1 MQQHFS
7 ILGTGFHLPQ
17 RKLTAEDVD
26 ERAGKPRGWTR
37 THTGVVDR
45 YECAAP
51 ETLATMACAA
61 IASAMRDASVR
72 WRDVDL
78 ILDGSNCRHQ
88 PIPCNAAYLQ
98 HSLGAEANGI
108 PCMDVQS
115 TCLGFIVALHV
126 ANALFATGAYQH
138 ILIVCSEQALLGVNW
153 QEPESACLMGDG
165 AAAVVLRRT
174 DPAPGYF
181 FAHQTFGEHLDTC
194 QIRGGGHVY
203 PVTNYTPETESAF
216 RFHMDGP
223 LLMRTAAKHLPPM
236 TESLLAEAGLE
247 AQEVHV
253 IPHQASPKALNVV
266 RRLLRFRAERFHN
279 RVAQM
284 GNLIAASIPAVLHQT
299 RAERLTAPGDA
310 VLLLGTSAGYSQAG
324 LIFRM

>member
-1 MQQHFS
+1 MLQHFS
-7 ILGTGFHLPQ
+7 ILGSGFYLPQ

-26 ERAGKPRGWTR
+26 DRAGLPRGWTR
-37 THTGVVDR
+37 KHTGVIDR
-45 YECAAP
+45 YECTEP
-51 ETLATMACAA
+51 ESLATMACEA
-61 IASAMRDASVR
+61 IGDAMRNASTT
-72 WRDVDL
+72 WRDIDL
-78 ILDGSNCRHQ
+78 IIDGSNCRHQ
-88 PIPCNAAYLQ
+88 PIPCNAAYVQ
-98 HSLGAEANGI
+98 HKLGPDARGI

-126 ANALFATGAYQH
+126 ANALFASGAYKH
-138 ILIVCSEQALLGVNW
+138 ILIICSEQALLGVNW
-153 QEPESACLMGDG
+153 NEPESACLMGDG
-165 AAAVVLRRT
+165 AAAVVLRRA
-174 DPAPGYF
+174 DPTPGYF
-181 FAHQTFGEHLDTC
+181 FAHQTFGEHLGTC

-203 PVTNYTPETESAF
+203 PVTRYTAETESAF

-236 TESLLAEAGLE
+236 TESLLAEAGLG
-247 AQEVHV
+247 ADDVHV
-253 IPHQASPKALNVV
+253 VPHQASAKALSIV

-284 GNLIAASIPAVLHQT
+284 GNLIAASIPAVLHQI
-299 RAERLTAPGDA
+299 RSERLTAVGDP